1 MCAQMRWNWVPVKSR
16 KQLLF
21 PESMLLVLR
30 SCLTD
35 PLVHHG
41 RHFGRTVHVLCNI
54 HTLLTNGVL
63 RLVELADRAEETF
76 TAEFV
81 YLIPGCHCLVTTS
94 KKQGAARTSCVSLAA
109 TVCPWVRGTAYE
121 RFRRGLHPCWGTCTF
136 DIQRPTLVFLLFEL
150 IAAQRS
156 FRCSR

>member
-1 MCAQMRWNWVPVKSR
+1 MCAQMHWNWVPVKSR
-16 KQLLF
+16 KLLLF
-21 PESMLLVLR
+21 SESMLLVLQ

-41 RHFGRTVHVLCNI
+41 RHFGRTVHALCNM

-63 RLVELADRAEETF
+63 RLVELADRPEESF

-81 YLIPGCHCLVTTS
+81 YSLPICNCLIPTS
-94 KKQGAARTSCVSLAA
+94 TNQGAARTSCVSFTA

-121 RFRRGLHPCWGTCTF
+121 RVRRGLHPCWGTCTF
-136 DIQRPTLVFLLFEL
+136 YIQRPMVFLLFEL